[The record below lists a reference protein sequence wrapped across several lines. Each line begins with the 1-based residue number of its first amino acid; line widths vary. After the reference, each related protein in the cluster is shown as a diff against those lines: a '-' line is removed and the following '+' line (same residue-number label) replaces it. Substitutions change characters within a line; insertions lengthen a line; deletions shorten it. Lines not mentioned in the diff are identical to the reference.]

1 MDLGSIA
8 ARVSGKSA
16 RERSMA
22 GDEGRRWICSS
33 SEQCNLKPK
42 HAALFESVLAI

>member
-1 MDLGSIA
+1 MALGSIA

-22 GDEGRRWICSS
+22 GDEG
-33 SEQCNLKPK
+33 QTVD
-42 HAALFESVLAI
+42 LFEFRTM